1 MAKSTEEVDSVMPN
15 QATQEVTLAKSS
27 LNLRCTAKA
36 NMAEAATVATA
47 DTAVVAADSEIAA
60 TRAEAKVVATETA
73 VANVTEVVVIEATA
87 AVAVEVTRVGLKF
100 PMFPKVK
107 LQLCCPT
114 ISGSR
119 QSRIKALSTSTRL
132 NSEFSIMPRKLDSRL
147 CKVLEPN

>member
-15 QATQEVTLAKSS
+15 QATHEVTLAKSS

-47 DTAVVAADSEIAA
+47 DTAVAAADSEIAA
-60 TRAEAKVVATETA
+60 TRAEAKVATETA
-73 VANVTEVVVIEATA
+73 VANVTEVVIEATA

>member
-47 DTAVVAADSEIAA
+47 DTAVAAADSEIAA
-60 TRAEAKVVATETA
+60 TRAEAKVATETA
-73 VANVTEVVVIEATA
+73 VANVTEVVIEATA

>member
-47 DTAVVAADSEIAA
+47 DKAVAAADSEIAA
-60 TRAEAKVVATETA
+60 TRAEAKVATETA
-73 VANVTEVVVIEATA
+73 VANVTEVVIEATA

>member
-47 DTAVVAADSEIAA
+47 DTAVAAADSEIAA
-60 TRAEAKVVATETA
+60 TRAEAKVATETA

>member
-1 MAKSTEEVDSVMPN
+1 MPN

-47 DTAVVAADSEIAA
+47 DTAVAAADSEIAA
-60 TRAEAKVVATETA
+60 TRAEAKVATETA